1 MPKDGAPGTVSQE
14 LPKQWQLHHLPLVHG
29 HVRRSGAPLKFQA
42 TDQYMLLQG
51 MLVTASRYGGSDYSY
66 NTVTVVLLTES
77 VKLVLSSAVY
87 VKDKTAA
94 SLGEVIL
101 KNKKVDHDNHGHG
114 D

>member
-1 MPKDGAPGTVSQE
+1 
-14 LPKQWQLHHLPLVHG
+14 
-29 HVRRSGAPLKFQA
+29 
-42 TDQYMLLQG
+42 

-94 SLGEVIL
+94 SLGEGIL

-114 D
+114 DVDEDKPPWWRTLSRIRRCRSFT

>member
-1 MPKDGAPGTVSQE
+1 MLAKNFPSNGSFIIFLLYMGMFVAQVLLS
-14 LPKQWQLHHLPLVHG
+14 
-29 HVRRSGAPLKFQA
+29 LKFQA

-94 SLGEVIL
+94 SLGEGIL